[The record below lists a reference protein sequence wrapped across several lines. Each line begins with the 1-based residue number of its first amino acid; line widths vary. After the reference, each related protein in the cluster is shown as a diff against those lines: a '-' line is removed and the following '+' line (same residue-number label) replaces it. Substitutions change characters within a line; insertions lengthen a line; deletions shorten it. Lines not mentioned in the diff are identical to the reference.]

1 MAKRIDL
8 ASLIT
13 EASIKD
19 PLLQQVIKLQ
29 RTTSKV
35 FKNTADNVN
44 IPPRDR
50 AGLLNAFGD
59 INDQIEALGSAI
71 EMNVTER
78 AQMKEV
84 DTYHIDDSTFERM
97 DGLVPQS
104 ALQSLVVAIQSIIR
118 SLKEEGFEDDEIFDY
133 VLANVKMLDRN

>member
-1 MAKRIDL
+1 MAKKLELSLL
-8 ASLIT
+8 A
-13 EASIKD
+13 EASVKD
-19 PLLQQVIKLQ
+19 PLLQQVMKLS
-29 RTTSKV
+29 RLTRKV
-35 FKNTADNVN
+35 FKNTADNIN

-50 AGLLNAFGD
+50 SGLLNAFGD
-59 INDQIEALGSAI
+59 LNDQIEALGSAI
-71 EMNVTER
+71 EMNVNER
-78 AQMKEV
+78 AQMNEV

-104 ALQSLVVAIQSIIR
+104 ALQSLVGAIQSIIR

>member
-19 PLLQQVIKLQ
+19 PLLQQVIRLQ
-29 RTTSKV
+29 RTATKI
-35 FKNTADNVN
+35 FKNTADNIN

-59 INDQIEALGSAI
+59 LNDQIEQLGSAI
-71 EMNVTER
+71 EMNVNER
-78 AQMKEV
+78 AQMNEV
-84 DTYHIDDSTFERM
+84 DTYSISDEAFERM
-97 DGLVPQS
+97 DGLVSQD
-104 ALQSLVVAIQSIIR
+104 ALRDLINAVQAIIR
-118 SLKEEGFEDDEIFDY
+118 GLKVMTGFQN
-133 VLANVKMLDRN
+133 LK

>member
-1 MAKRIDL
+1 MAKRIEL

-19 PLLQQVIKLQ
+19 PLLQQVIRLQ
-29 RTTSKV
+29 RTATKI
-35 FKNTADNVN
+35 FKNTADNIN

-59 INDQIEALGSAI
+59 LNDQIEALGSAI

-78 AQMKEV
+78 AQMNEIS
-84 DTYHIDDSTFERM
+84 DEAYERM
-97 DGLVPQS
+97 DGLVNMNHIK
-104 ALQSLVVAIQSIIR
+104 SLLSSMEGIVGDLRA
-118 SLKEEGFEDDEIFDY
+118 EGFEDDEIFDY
-133 VLANVKMLDRN
+133 IMLNIKTGSQSI

>member
-84 DTYHIDDSTFERM
+84 STYHITFERM

-133 VLANVKMLDRN
+133 VLANVQMLGR